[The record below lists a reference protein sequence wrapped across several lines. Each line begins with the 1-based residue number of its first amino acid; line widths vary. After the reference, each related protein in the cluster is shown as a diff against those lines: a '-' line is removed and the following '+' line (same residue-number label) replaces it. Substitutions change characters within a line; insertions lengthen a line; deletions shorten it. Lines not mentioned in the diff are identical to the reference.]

1 MTTLPLNERV
11 LNQLCKY
18 NLPYTQ
24 YKELD
29 DVIII
34 DIPVRESI
42 NGDLYHTCP
51 FCVNKRK
58 KNNTPYQNS
67 KPITHFY
74 PNKYGVYD
82 PPCDHGSIKYWDLPL
97 FKFNLIKYGTAPFI
111 QSKF

>member
-29 DVIII
+29 NIVII

-67 KPITHFY
+67 RPITHFY

-82 PPCDHGSIKYWDLPL
+82 PPCDHGSIKYWGLPL